1 MKELIIDQ
9 VRRVKTVIKY
19 RRSRDFKKARMGEN
33 ESVDMYAHRLE
44 TLARKKFGDE
54 WINSKNKRAVLG

>member
-54 WINSKNKRAVLG
+54 WIN